1 MLTQSETLNGH
12 LPWRPERSEA
22 QPLVS
27 VILFCK
33 DAEKTLRRSIES
45 VARQS
50 YQKIEYVVQ
59 DAASADGTLEIIR
72 AYQDRLDIKLVSEPD
87 AGPADGFWR
96 ALKRCRG
103 EILATCLADEEL
115 VPDAV
120 QYAVGVFRQ
129 FPYIGAI
136 TGDAFVIDADGR
148 TLGIHKSEPF
158 SFTRY
163 LAAEYCPYW
172 SSSFFSM
179 RALRSV
185 GLFDR
190 RWSADSLEFEV
201 WCRLAEDYEIV
212 YVPKIL
218 SKYGVHQE
226 QLSNQGDRALTELR
240 SRLQIIREHV
250 FRPEGVFGAL
260 AHWRDRCVLLQ
271 QVNLLQHLLAY
282 RVPAAESLKA
292 AILANP
298 ALPRAA
304 ALRRAASRNEV
315 QRDIRSEL
323 YGNPLARSYY
333 SAVAT
338 MYRYLLPA
346 SVRGRLTPNQK
357 AWLRRVFR
365 LPRAV

>member
-1 MLTQSETLNGH
+1 MPTQSETLNAH

-22 QPLVS
+22 EPLVS

-33 DAEKTLRRSIES
+33 NAERTLRRSIES
-45 VARQS
+45 VAQQS
-50 YQKIEYVVQ
+50 YRNVEYVVQ
-59 DAASADGTLEIIR
+59 DAASTDGTLDIIR
-72 AYQDRLDIKLVSEPD
+72 GYQDRLDIKLVSEPD
-87 AGPADGFWR
+87 GGPADGFWR

-103 EILATCLADEEL
+103 EIVGTCLADEEL
-115 VPDAV
+115 IPDAV
-120 QYAVGVFRQ
+120 QSAVRVFRD

-136 TGDAFVIDADGR
+136 TGDAFVIDAEGR
-148 TLGIHKSEPF
+148 ELGTHKSEPF

-212 YVPKIL
+212 YLPKIL
-218 SKYGVHQE
+218 SKYGVHPE
-226 QLSNQGDRALTELR
+226 QLSNQGERALTELR
-240 SRLQIIREHV
+240 SRLEIIREHV
-250 FRPEGVFGAL
+250 FRPAGVFGAL
-260 AHWRDRCVLLQ
+260 AHWRDRCILLQ
-271 QVNLLQHLLAY
+271 QINLLQHLLAY
-282 RVPAAESLKA
+282 RVPAAEALKA
-292 AILANP
+292 EILANP
-298 ALPRAA
+298 ALPRAT
-304 ALRRAASRNEV
+304 ALQRAASRHEV
-315 QRDIRSEL
+315 QRNISHEL
-323 YGNPLARSYY
+323 YGNPLVRTYY

-338 MYRYLLPA
+338 MYRHLLPA
-346 SVRGRLTPNQK
+346 SIRGRLTPSQK